1 VITSAGGRQLSEQ
14 QRAAQQLRAL
24 AKPYRFRVLADT
36 EGFPIIPGR
45 YGQIEWFGSSGPSRM
60 SSGHQTGDSEMRAVF
75 PPEALEQVAG
85 VIRAPRKPGI
95 GSEVAKKIGART
107 AFERTSRLQEDRF
120 EPSKGL
126 GFDAGAATRER
137 GPEVNISA
145 GPGAGAASE
154 GGFKTHTGR
163 DCEAPEAA
171 RHGHGEQQPGRVDQ

>member
-1 VITSAGGRQLSEQ
+1 
-14 QRAAQQLRAL
+14 
-24 AKPYRFRVLADT
+24 
-36 EGFPIIPGR
+36 
-45 YGQIEWFGSSGPSRM
+45 
-60 SSGHQTGDSEMRAVF
+60 
-75 PPEALEQVAG
+75 
-85 VIRAPRKPGI
+85 VIRAHRKPGI

-137 GPEVNISA
+137 GSEVNISA

>member
-1 VITSAGGRQLSEQ
+1 MGDSYPSSSAPLSSSARWPSHIGSGSWPTPKGSPSSRVGTVRSNGSEALGHRECPAGTRRVTQRCVPCSPRSAGAGRGGDPSAPKT
-14 QRAAQQLRAL
+14 R
-24 AKPYRFRVLADT
+24 YRV
-36 EGFPIIPGR
+36 G
-45 YGQIEWFGSSGPSRM
+45 GSQEDR
-60 SSGHQTGDSEMRAVF
+60 
-75 PPEALEQVAG
+75 
-85 VIRAPRKPGI
+85 
-95 GSEVAKKIGART
+95 ART

-137 GPEVNISA
+137 GSEVNISA